1 MLAGMKTLRSL
12 PVLVVGL
19 LAVSACPGGIESRVC
34 KQYFEQ
40 SEQCAAKSEPAK
52 AEELRA
58 MDKLARDGFSKQKD
72 KPGVEEACREMLAT
86 LAKDPACK

>member
-34 KQYFEQ
+34 KQYFELA
-40 SEQCAAKSEPAK
+40 EQCAAKSEPAK
-52 AEELRA
+52 AAELRGLA
-58 MDKLARDGFSKQKD
+58 KLARDGFSKQQD
-72 KPGVEEACREMLAT
+72 KARVEESCGEMLTT
-86 LAKDPACK
+86 LKGDAACK